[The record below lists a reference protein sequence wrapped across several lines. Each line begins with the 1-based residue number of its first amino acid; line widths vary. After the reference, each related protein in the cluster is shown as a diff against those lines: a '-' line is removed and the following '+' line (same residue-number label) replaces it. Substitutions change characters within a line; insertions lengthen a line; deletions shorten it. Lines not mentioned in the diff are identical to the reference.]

1 MKKCMSAIRY
11 RVLAGVLLILAFGA
25 RQGEA
30 QDNKGIG
37 YHAAPFLRITPAARA
52 AALGEAF
59 SAMSGDVTALRYN
72 PAALSTIPKT
82 MLAAHF
88 HNWIEDT
95 QQGAVDFVLPTR
107 LGALGVG
114 FTYFNEGKLTE
125 LDEHFLPTGGTSYSD
140 DIWLSVGYA
149 NKFTIGGSH
158 LGFGVAGKMLRQNLI
173 GEQSSSYGLDAG
185 LHFSYRWLALS
196 AVMQNYGLQ
205 KVKFQVD
212 QDKLPQAYRGGV
224 VLTIPVAH
232 TLQAGLAFDAAKIKY
247 ENLRMYTGA
256 EVVISDL
263 IALRGGFK
271 VHTVEASRWSAGL
284 GLNIPAEWLAN
295 AKLRFDYAYSPIDAF
310 DDAAHRFSLVCAF
323 GVGQRLYAYNMPDR
337 SGAAELDAMNDKV
350 RAELEAAEKARKAAQ
365 EAEERTRAM
374 EERARQLE
382 EEIARRLAHIQQI
395 AAESQGKI
403 EVQPQTREK
412 IRVTMRI
419 NFDFD
424 KANIRG
430 EEFETMRRVG
440 EILNTY
446 PEAMVHASGHT
457 DYIGTDEYNIR
468 LSHRRVDSV
477 MANLI
482 QKSKVARSRFYM
494 PVGYGESRPIASNE
508 TERGRFLNRRVEF
521 LLYTLDA
528 KPEMPDGSAVKA
540 IEVVDDTTIRII
552 CNGRV
557 KFKVDEL
564 DKPTRLIVDLPN
576 IYLLHDVNSYELNN
590 GPFLRARLGYHPSGK
605 FTRVVF
611 DLKKYVKVD
620 VQGVD
625 NSVVIKLK

>member
-11 RVLAGVLLILAFGA
+11 RALAWAMLCLALWV
-25 RQGEA
+25 RHGEA

-52 AALGEAF
+52 AAMGEAF
-59 SAMSGDVTALRYN
+59 SAMGGDVTSFRYN
-72 PAALSTIPKT
+72 PATLSTIPNT

-88 HNWIEDT
+88 HNWIDDT
-95 QQGAVDFVLPTR
+95 QQGAADFALPTR
-107 LGALGVG
+107 FGALGLS
-114 FTYFNEGKLTE
+114 FNYFNEGQITE
-125 LDEHFLPTGGTSYSD
+125 LDERFLPTGGTSYSD
-140 DIWLSVGYA
+140 DLLLSIGYA
-149 NKFTIGGSH
+149 NKLKIGDSR
-158 LGFGVAGKMLRQNLI
+158 LGLGVAGKMLRQNLI
-173 GEQSSSYGLDAG
+173 GEQSSSYGLDVG
-185 LHFSYRWLALS
+185 LHFSYRWLALAA
-196 AVMQNYGLQ
+196 AVQNYGLQ
-205 KVKFQVD
+205 KVKFEVD
-212 QDKLPQAYRGGV
+212 QDKLPQAYRGGA
-224 VLTIPVAH
+224 VLTIPLSHA
-232 TLQAGLAFDAAKIKY
+232 LQTSFAFDAAKVKY
-247 ENLRMYTGA
+247 ENLRLYSGA
-256 EVVISDL
+256 EVVISEL

-271 VHTVEASRWSAGL
+271 LHDVEASRWSAGL
-284 GLNIPAEWLAN
+284 GLNMPAEWLAN
-295 AKLRFDYAYSPIDAF
+295 ARLRFDYAYSPIDAF
-310 DDAAHRFSLVCAF
+310 DDAAHRFSLVCSF

-337 SGAAELDAMNDKV
+337 GAAAMDDKV

-382 EEIARRLAHIQQI
+382 AEIARRLAHIQQI

-424 KANIRG
+424 KANIRS
-430 EEFETMRRVG
+430 EEFETMRKVG

-446 PEAMVHASGHT
+446 PEAMVHVNGHT

-482 QKSKVARSRFYM
+482 GKSRVARSRFYM

-508 TERGRFLNRRVEF
+508 TDRGRFLNRRVEF

-540 IEVVDDTTIRII
+540 IEVVDDSTMRII
-552 CNGRV
+552 CNGKV

-564 DKPTRLIVDLPN
+564 DKPYRLIVDLAN
-576 IYLLHDVNSYELNN
+576 VYLLHDVTSYELNR
-590 GPFLRARLGYHPSGK
+590 GPFLRARMGYHPSGK
-605 FTRVVF
+605 FSRVVF
-611 DLKKYVKVD
+611 DLQKYVNLD
-620 VQGVD
+620 VQAVD
-625 NSVVIKLK
+625 NYVVIRVK